1 MVNQTMA
8 SQCKNDMR
16 KYLAFAKRSHDRS
29 SRENWLKLALMM
41 RRQAREWV
49 VMS

>member
-1 MVNQTMA
+1 MTNQTMA

-16 KYLAFAKRSHDRS
+16 KYLAFAKSSRERS

-41 RRQAREWV
+41 RRHSRRW
-49 VMS
+49 M